1 MKSNKRQVL
10 CVACSVLS
18 RQVVKGFAEE
28 EIKLRIV
35 QRHRETPS
43 RVVIYPGN

>member
-1 MKSNKRQVL
+1 MRCMQR
-10 CVACSVLS
+10 ADS
-18 RQVVKGFAEE
+18 RVVKGFAEE

-35 QRHRETPS
+35 QRHRHRETPS